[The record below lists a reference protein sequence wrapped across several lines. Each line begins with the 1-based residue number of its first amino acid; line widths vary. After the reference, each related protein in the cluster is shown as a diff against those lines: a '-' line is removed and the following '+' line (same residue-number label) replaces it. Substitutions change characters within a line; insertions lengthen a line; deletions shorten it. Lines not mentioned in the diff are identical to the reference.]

1 MPRLSPQALPA
12 MVADSSDAEA
22 ETIIIRAVAPAGHT
36 AGETVSLPVRVSHQA
51 LASARSGQPHTIV
64 SLNSPTI

>member
-36 AGETVSLPVRVSHQA
+36 AGETVSLPVRISHQA
-51 LASARSGQPHTIV
+51 LRIGGEWSTTYNRYP
-64 SLNSPTI
+64 